1 MKQNYKTGY
10 IVCISLILA
19 GAIGNIIDSV
29 FYGVVFNESTHS
41 TIASF
46 VPVGEGYSEWLHGKV
61 VDMFYFPIIETNW
74 PEWIPGIG
82 GEHFIFSVRYLI
94 LPMLPSVAVL
104 WRCCYFTV
112 SI

>member
-61 VDMFYFPIIETNW
+61 VDMFYFPLIETVFPDW
-74 PEWIPGIG
+74 VPIWVDRSS
-82 GEHFIFSVRYLI
+82 FSSVRSLI
-94 LPMLPSVAVL
+94 
-104 WRCCYFTV
+104 WRTRRFAWEFSFC
-112 SI
+112 